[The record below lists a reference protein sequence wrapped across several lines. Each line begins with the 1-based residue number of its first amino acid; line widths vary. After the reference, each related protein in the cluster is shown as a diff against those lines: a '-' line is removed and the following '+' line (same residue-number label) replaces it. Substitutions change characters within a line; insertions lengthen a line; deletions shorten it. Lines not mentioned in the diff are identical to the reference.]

1 MELLKCH
8 HGDCPRDISI
18 QDLQQEN
25 KYIPLAEARA
35 CWEQDGSW
43 EGGGEGWQ
51 EGAGPTVAANLGGLG
66 SAAARASVSPH
77 ACRQLVRCR
86 EPCQGHASNEKK

>member
-25 KYIPLAEARA
+25 KYNPLAGARA
-35 CWEQDGSW
+35 CREQDGSW

-51 EGAGPTVAANLGGLG
+51 EGAGPTTAADLGALAL
-66 SAAARASVSPH
+66 AAAHASVSPP
-77 ACRQLVRCR
+77 A
-86 EPCQGHASNEKK
+86 